1 MHCVFVGWFG
11 LFWFGVKA
19 KVYGPGGRRVRNPK
33 PDCYYTSVVALTYSP
48 YIIVNTV

>member
-1 MHCVFVGWFG
+1 MHFLFFVCLVVWFV
-11 LFWFGVKA
+11 VKA